1 MPDSRTAS
9 ILVIGYGN
17 TLRRD
22 DALGCL
28 IADEVG
34 RWQRSGVRS
43 MSLAQLTPE
52 LAAELAAAKTAVFV
66 DARKCSPSS
75 ELTVQVEPLSPRGQD
90 WASLVH
96 AITPCVLL
104 GLCQAVFGQCPRAWL
119 VSVPGSDFSFGE
131 GLSDLAGRGM
141 GQALGMIETLLA
153 RAGSPEPDPAPECPR
168 SGSPQAPLA
177 SQDSEHEHAHHQA
190 SRTGSLGATSR
201 RPKIN

>member
-9 ILVIGYGN
+9 ILVIGHGN

-34 RWQRSGVRS
+34 CWQRPGVRS

-52 LAAELAAAKTAVFV
+52 LAAELAAAETAVFV

-75 ELTVQVEPLSPRGQD
+75 ELRIQVEPLSPRGQD

-104 GLCQAVFGQCPRAWL
+104 GLCQAVFGQCPRSWL

-131 GLSDLAGRGM
+131 GLSDMADRGM
-141 GQALGMIETLLA
+141 AQALGMIETLLA
-153 RAGSPEPDPAPECPR
+153 RAGSPEPGPAPECPR

-177 SQDSEHEHAHHQA
+177 SQDSEHEHAHH
-190 SRTGSLGATSR
+190 SG
-201 RPKIN
+201 

>member
-1 MPDSRTAS
+1 MPDSRPAS

-28 IADEVG
+28 IADLVG
-34 RWQRSGVRS
+34 RWQRPGVRS

-52 LAAELAAAKTAVFV
+52 LAAELAAAETAVFV

-75 ELTVQVEPLSPRGQD
+75 EPRIQVEPLAPRGED
-90 WASLVH
+90 WAPLVH

-104 GLCQAVFGQCPRAWL
+104 GLCKAAFGHCPRAWQ

-131 GLSDLAGRGM
+131 GLSDMADRGM
-141 GQALGMIETLLA
+141 RHALGMIEALLA
-153 RAGSPEPDPAPECPR
+153 RAGSPDPDPAPECPG

-177 SQDSEHEHAHHQA
+177 SQDCEHEHAHHP
-190 SRTGSLGATSR
+190 G
-201 RPKIN
+201 

>member
-34 RWQRSGVRS
+34 RWQRPGVRS

-52 LAAELAAAKTAVFV
+52 LAAELAAAKMAVFV

-75 ELTVQVEPLSPRGQD
+75 ELRIQVEPLSPRGQD

-96 AITPCVLL
+96 AITPCALL
-104 GLCQAVFGQCPRAWL
+104 GLCKAVFGQCPGAWL

-131 GLSDLAGRGM
+131 GLSDLAGRAM
-141 GQALGMIETLLA
+141 GQALGMIEPLLA
-153 RAGSPEPDPAPECPR
+153 RAGFPEPDPAPECPR

-177 SQDSEHEHAHHQA
+177 SQDSERQA
-190 SRTGSLGATSR
+190 PHS
-201 RPKIN
+201 

>member
-9 ILVIGYGN
+9 ILVIGHGN

-34 RWQRSGVRS
+34 RWQRPDVRS

-52 LAAELAAAKTAVFV
+52 LAAELAAAKAAVFV

-75 ELTVQVEPLSPRGQD
+75 ELRIQVEPLSPRGQD

-104 GLCQAVFGQCPRAWL
+104 GL
-119 VSVPGSDFSFGE
+119 
-131 GLSDLAGRGM
+131 
-141 GQALGMIETLLA
+141 
-153 RAGSPEPDPAPECPR
+153 
-168 SGSPQAPLA
+168 
-177 SQDSEHEHAHHQA
+177 
-190 SRTGSLGATSR
+190 
-201 RPKIN
+201 

>member
-1 MPDSRTAS
+1 MPDGRTAS

-34 RWQRSGVRS
+34 HWQRSGVRS

-75 ELTVQVEPLSPRGQD
+75 EPTVQVEPLLPRGQD

-104 GLCQAVFGQCPRAWL
+104 GLCQAMFGQCPRAWQ

-131 GLSDLAGRGM
+131 GLSDLAGRAM
-141 GQALGMIETLLA
+141 GQALGMIEPLLA
-153 RAGSPEPDPAPECPR
+153 RAGSPEPDPAPECTR
-168 SGSPQAPLA
+168 SGSPQAPW
-177 SQDSEHEHAHHQA
+177 
-190 SRTGSLGATSR
+190 
-201 RPKIN
+201 

>member
-34 RWQRSGVRS
+34 CWQRPGVRS

-52 LAAELAAAKTAVFV
+52 LAAELAAAETAVFV

-75 ELTVQVEPLSPRGQD
+75 ELRIQVEPLSPRGQD

-131 GLSDLAGRGM
+131 GLSDMADRGM
-141 GQALGMIETLLA
+141 G
-153 RAGSPEPDPAPECPR
+153 AGTRHDRNTACPR
-168 SGSPQAPLA
+168 RFPRTWSRTRVSPKRFSSGSAGFPGL
-177 SQDSEHEHAHHQA
+177 
-190 SRTGSLGATSR
+190 RT
-201 RPKIN
+201 

>member
-1 MPDSRTAS
+1 MLDSRRAS

-28 IADEVG
+28 IADAVG
-34 RWQRSGVRS
+34 RWQRPGVRS
-43 MSLAQLTPE
+43 VSLAQLTPE
-52 LAAELAAAKTAVFV
+52 LAALLAAAETAVFV

-75 ELTVQVEPLSPRGQD
+75 EPTVRVEPLSPRGEG
-90 WASLVH
+90 WPSMVH

-104 GLCQAVFGQCPRAWL
+104 GFCKSAYGQCPRAWQ

-141 GQALGMIETLLA
+141 GQALGMIEPLLA
-153 RAGSPEPDPAPECPR
+153 RAGAPEPDPAAECPGG
-168 SGSPQAPLA
+168 GSPQAPPA
-177 SQDSEHEHAHHQA
+177 SQESEYEHAHHP
-190 SRTGSLGATSR
+190 G
-201 RPKIN
+201 